1 VLFCSLASDCS
12 SFIGSCH
19 IELAGLVAGQPRPNS
34 LPVFSKKGTLQVE
47 LTALNFSVMG
57 AAPGDP
63 QITAN
68 KAIAAES
75 ARKRAAFKKHKSTE
89 KGVAKVLGKDAGKFA
104 KGLAKLF

>member
-1 VLFCSLASDCS
+1 M
-12 SFIGSCH
+12 GSCH
-19 IELAGLVAGQPRPNS
+19 VELAGLVAGAPRASS

-47 LTALNFSVMG
+47 LTALTFSVLP

-68 KAIAAES
+68 KSIAAES
-75 ARKRAAFKKHKSTE
+75 ARKRAAYKKSKSAE
-89 KGVAKVLGKDAGKFA
+89 KHVSHVLGKDAGKFA